1 MWERLPEETVQRFMR
16 LEKDLAAGHGRFAL
30 FGIFQRENS
39 SGYWDV
45 VASAPWIE
53 ASPGDARKL
62 FARLLSAELTP
73 GELTL
78 LSQIAFIT
86 PKGPHYDAAM
96 RRIERAVYAAFGS
109 PEVEHGLVEMR
120 DVDLFGQTIDHAYI
134 ITAQSL
140 NVPVLA

>member
-1 MWERLPEETVQRFMR
+1 MWEQLPEETVQRFMW
-16 LEKDLAAGHGRFAL
+16 LERGLAAEHGRFVL

-53 ASPGDARKL
+53 ASPGAARKL

-73 GELTL
+73 NELTL

-86 PKGPHYDAAM
+86 PEGRQYEAAM
-96 RRIERAVYAAFGS
+96 HRIARAVRAASGS
-109 PEVEHGLVEMR
+109 AELEHGLVEMR
-120 DVDLFGQTIDHAYI
+120 DVDLFDQTIDHAYI
-134 ITAQSL
+134 ITAQPL
-140 NVPVLA
+140 DVPVPV